1 VEDELAGSAS
11 GIDPVREG
19 SEPNASF
26 GQISGQVDQ
35 PLHRAAETIAREQ
48 RKAIERKI
56 ADLSALD
63 HELAQIIEKCGHG
76 TVAECGILEALS
88 PS

>member
-1 VEDELAGSAS
+1 MLGLADHKDWSC
-11 GIDPVREG
+11 
-19 SEPNASF
+19 
-26 GQISGQVDQ
+26 
-35 PLHRAAETIAREQ
+35 AAVETIAREH

-63 HELAQIIEKCGHG
+63 RELARIIEKCGHG

-88 PS
+88 PP